1 MTISQLIFAIEKSNS
16 IYHPLHG
23 DILLGSFGVNG
34 IGFLDPPNPI
44 LLKKE
49 GVTEDEIKNIKRIL
63 PGTFWGTHP
72 VIELYKEE
80 ELPEG
85 YHLSMDIVIS
95 KRKMRDIIKEHFP
108 QFVEEAMKK
117 NGVPLNQRLVELSY
131 NGLFVILNFKTV
143 PGLLPTP
150 IQWGSMPIR

>member
-1 MTISQLIFAIEKSNS
+1 MRVKNQPKGSSAPDVIFFPAWGGEPVTLSRKGKIIKQVDHIDHISVNIRDRKVQFHLSPPVNAEGEKGEGFDASS
-16 IYHPLHG
+16 VAETVHG

-80 ELPEG
+80 
-85 YHLSMDIVIS
+85 
-95 KRKMRDIIKEHFP
+95 
-108 QFVEEAMKK
+108 
-117 NGVPLNQRLVELSY
+117 
-131 NGLFVILNFKTV
+131 
-143 PGLLPTP
+143 
-150 IQWGSMPIR
+150 